1 MTKISNKS
9 VVKVAI
15 TFLITLFILCM
26 SGFALTTANAQ
37 DATVT
42 DVKITINF
50 SPYEEKFPNGVK
62 GKEYRVFDAT
72 AVDNLG
78 NELVVDYIV
87 TNPENKVVLVN
98 ESNLDS
104 KDRAVYDAA
113 YKNLAKV
120 MINPNKPNKKSK
132 NGR

>member
-1 MTKISNKS
+1 MDG
-9 VVKVAI
+9 
-15 TFLITLFILCM
+15 FLITLFILCI

-78 NELVVDYIV
+78 NELTDAQSEYF
-87 TNPENKVVLVN
+87 K
-98 ESNLDS
+98 DS
-104 KDRAVYDAA
+104 KVRDSNG
-113 YKNLAKV
+113 NLMALYHGKCKHR
-120 MINPNKPNKKSK
+120 I
-132 NGR
+132 